1 MKIIEL
7 YGDEPIENVLGGLC
21 LPASEIVYISTQK
34 REVFDRL
41 CLEPIKS
48 YYRKKAISTPEI
60 SYVQVIKNDIN
71 DVLAKLHMLACDGE
85 ELAIDIIGGDDTLLC
100 AAGIF
105 YERNDNVTLYRI
117 DPVSGYTRIKSK
129 DGRSGAFIPRKVDL
143 TATVEE
149 NIILHSGR
157 VLPYSGSGAFVY
169 DKEFVSDID
178 KMWRL
183 CAHGP
188 RGYVHKRSAPQTWNS
203 FVLKAAGIE
212 KLSKSKQAEL
222 LASKYKV
229 RTYLEELKKLGMVS
243 YRRNTD
249 GSLSDFKYKNEQVR
263 ECILK
268 AGNLLEQKVYLT
280 CAKYL
285 GRGVCDVKTGVGISW
300 SPDRQGMISTE
311 NEIDVLVMRSH
322 SPVFI
327 SCKNGKFESEE
338 LYKLSS
344 VAQRFGGKYSKKLL
358 VATDLAHTADAQ
370 TVAHLR
376 ARAEEMG
383 IVIIENVQRMTDNE
397 LDKALSRAIFN

>member
-7 YGDEPIENVLGGLC
+7 YGDEPIDNVLGGLC

-34 REVFDRL
+34 CEVFDRL

-48 YYRKKAISTPEI
+48 YYRKKRVSTPKI

-71 DVLAKLHMLACDGE
+71 DALMKLNAIAADGDE
-85 ELAIDIIGGDDTLLC
+85 IAIDIIGGDDTLLC

-105 YERNDNVTLYRI
+105 YEKNDNVTLYKI
-117 DPVSGYTRIKSK
+117 DPVSGYTRVTGKK
-129 DGRSGAFIPRKVDL
+129 DNSVNVPRRLDFS
-143 TATVEE
+143 ATVEQ
-149 NIILHSGR
+149 NVVLHSGR
-157 VLPYSGSGAFVY
+157 VMPYSGSGTFVY
-169 DKEFVSDID
+169 DAEFISDID
-178 KMWRL
+178 KMWHL

-188 RGYVHKRSAPQTWNS
+188 RGYIHKRSAPQTWNS
-203 FVLKAAGIE
+203 FVLKVAGIE
-212 KLSKSKQAEL
+212 KLSKSAQAEL
-222 LASKYKV
+222 LSGKYKV

-243 YRRNTD
+243 YKRDPD
-249 GSLSDFKYKNEQVR
+249 GSLSGFKYKNVQVR

-268 AGNLLEQKVYLT
+268 AGNLLEQKVYLS
-280 CAKYL
+280 CKKLL
-285 GRGVCDVKTGVGISW
+285 GHGVCDVKTGVGISW

-311 NEIDVLVMRSH
+311 NEIDVLVMRSL

-327 SCKNGKFESEE
+327 SCKNGKFDSEE

-344 VAQRFGGKYSKKLL
+344 VAQRFGGKYSKKIL
-358 VATDLAHTADAQ
+358 VATDLAHTADTQ

-397 LDKALSRAIFN
+397 LDKALRRAIFN